1 MTTTTH
7 PSTVRRLAAA
17 ACTAALLLTG
27 CTQADDE
34 PVDPRGA
41 TAGVLTTDDLGQD
54 WTGPWWDVAA
64 AQKERDPEYPRFEFR
79 CDVPLVPSGGAGD
92 AGREAYARAA
102 WSTGEHGEVIVWSQA
117 ARYDYS
123 RYVDDVLTKI
133 EDRASGCAAWEPVAT
148 EVTSVVTVTGTPQ
161 APVLDE
167 VYRENTPRAWHI
179 RTTWTTT
186 DDDIVV
192 MLTIGWRPG
201 HDPHLDHEALLATA
215 VERAATLPETTN
227 DPWPS

>member
-17 ACTAALLLTG
+17 AWTAALLLTG

-34 PVDPRGA
+34 PSDPRGA
-41 TAGVLTTDDLGQD
+41 TAGVLVTDDLGQD
-54 WTGPWWDVAA
+54 WTGPWWDVPA
-64 AQKERDPEYPRFEFR
+64 AQKERHPENPPFELG
-79 CDVPLVPSGGAGD
+79 CDVPLVLSGALGGS
-92 AGREAYARAA
+92 GRKAYANAA
-102 WSTGEHGEVIVWSQA
+102 WSTGERGEVIVWSQA
-117 ARYDYS
+117 ARYDAS
-123 RYVDDVLTKI
+123 HYVDDVLSWI
-133 EDRASGCAAWEPVAT
+133 DYRASGCVEWEPVTT
-148 EVTSVVTVTGTPQ
+148 EVTSVVTVTGTPL

-167 VYRENTPRAWHI
+167 VYREGTPREWHI

-186 DDDIVV
+186 DDDIIV

>member
-1 MTTTTH
+1 MPTTH
-7 PSTVRRLAAA
+7 PDTIRRLAAA
-17 ACTAALLLTG
+17 ACAAVMLLTG
-27 CTQADDE
+27 CTQPDDE
-34 PVDPRGA
+34 PDDPRGA
-41 TAGVLTTDDLGQD
+41 TAGVLTTDDLGND
-54 WTGPWWDVAA
+54 WSGPWWDVPA
-64 AQKERDPEYPRFEFR
+64 AQKERDPEYPWFDFR
-79 CDVPLVPSGGAGD
+79 CDVPLMPSGGAGD
-92 AGREAYARAA
+92 AGREAYASAA
-102 WSTGEHGEVIVWSQA
+102 WSTGDRGEVIVWSQA

-123 RYVDDVLTKI
+123 GNVDDVLSRM
-133 EDRASGCAAWEPVAT
+133 DYRASGCVDWEPVTT

-186 DDDIVV
+186 HDDIIV

-201 HDPHLDHEALLATA
+201 HDPHLDHETLLATA
-215 VERAATLPETTN
+215 VEPAATLPPTTN

>member
-17 ACTAALLLTG
+17 IWTAALLLTG

-34 PVDPRGA
+34 PSDPRGA

-54 WTGPWWDVAA
+54 WSGPWWDIAP
-64 AQKERDPEYPRFEFR
+64 AQKERDPDPPRFEFR
-79 CDVPLVPSGGAGD
+79 CEVPLVPSGASGGAGL
-92 AGREAYARAA
+92 EAYASAA
-102 WSTGEHGEVIVWSQA
+102 WSTDDHGEVILLSQA
-117 ARYDYS
+117 ARYDES
-123 RYVDDVLTKI
+123 RHVDEVLTVI
-133 EDRASGCAAWEPVAT
+133 NDGAARCVAWEPGT
-148 EVTSVVTVTGTPQ
+148 SETTSVVTVTGTPQ

-167 VYRENTPRAWHI
+167 IYREGTPLAWHI

-186 DDDIVV
+186 HDDIIV

-227 DPWPS
+227 APWPS

>member
-1 MTTTTH
+1 MITTTH

-34 PVDPRGA
+34 PSDPPGA
-41 TAGVLTTDDLGQD
+41 TAGVLTTDDLGKD
-54 WTGPWWDVAA
+54 WTGPWWDVAS
-64 AQKERDPEYPRFEFR
+64 AQKERRPEYPRFEFR

-102 WSTGEHGEVIVWSQA
+102 WSTGEQGEVIVWSQA
-117 ARYDYS
+117 ARYDNARHLDETLTS
-123 RYVDDVLTKI
+123 IDDDANRCI
-133 EDRASGCAAWEPVAT
+133 EWEPVT
-148 EVTSVVTVTGTPQ
+148 TDVTSVVTVTGTPQ

-167 VYRENTPRAWHI
+167 VYRENTPHAWHI

-186 DDDIVV
+186 PDDILV

-201 HDPHLDHEALLATA
+201 EDPDLDHEALLATA